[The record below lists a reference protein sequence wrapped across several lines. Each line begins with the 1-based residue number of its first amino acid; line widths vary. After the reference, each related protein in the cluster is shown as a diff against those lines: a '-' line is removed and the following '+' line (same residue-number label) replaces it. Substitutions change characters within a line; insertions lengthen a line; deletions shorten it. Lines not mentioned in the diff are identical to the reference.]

1 VGNDPTYGFP
11 FWKVAVIVASLVA
24 AGIVA
29 GIVTCLVR
37 NKRLRRELS
46 EWKRGKEEQMVVNK
60 DLKK

>member
-1 VGNDPTYGFP
+1 MDIDPTYGFP

-29 GIVTCLVR
+29 GIVTCIVR

-46 EWKRGKEEQMVVNK
+46 EWKRGKEEKMVEDNK
-60 DLKK
+60 FKQ